1 MPWGIRFRAQVSPAI
16 AMIGTWAEKADLL
29 VFGSRG
35 LGVMKGLLPGNVC
48 SQLSQLAPCSCPV
61 VR

>member
-1 MPWGIRFRAQVSPAI
+1 MLWGIRFRAQVSPVI
-16 AMIGTWAEKADLL
+16 VMMGTWVEKADLL

-35 LGVMKGLLPGNVC
+35 LGVMKGLLPGSVS
-48 SQLSQLAPCSCPV
+48 SQPSQLAPCSCLV